1 MRNVLSSKAQK
12 AKMILCLFEHCQE
25 GLSPSWIAALSRQR
39 TCIIEWSYEPC
50 CAGDPKWMGH
60 SEEFWQNMVHSRRK
74 LQSTPVFLPGEPQRQ
89 YEKAKSM
96 TLEDEPHRLEGI
108 QQATEEEQRAITNS
122 SRKNEVAGPKQKWHS
137 FVGVSGGESKV
148 WCCKKQCCIA
158 TWNVR
163 TMNQG
168 NSIFW
173 PRSAMCHTCS
183 KPVVQS

>member
-1 MRNVLSSKAQK
+1 MCCLQK
-12 AKMILCLFEHCQE
+12 LKKPKWYYAYLNTAKRVNPLH
-25 GLSPSWIAALSRQR
+25 GLQPYHGKG
-39 TCIIEWSYEPC
+39 TCIIQWSYEPC

-122 SRKNEVAGPKQKWHS
+122 SERMKWLGWSGNDAQLWTCLVVKVKSDAVKNN
-137 FVGVSGGESKV
+137 
-148 WCCKKQCCIA
+148 IA
-158 TWNVR
+158 
-163 TMNQG
+163 
-168 NSIFW
+168 
-173 PRSAMCHTCS
+173 
-183 KPVVQS
+183 